1 MSESYSVEAIL
12 SARDAGF
19 TAGMKAAQKS
29 TESLGSILK
38 KGIGFGAFAAAGG
51 KAVSAVTSNL
61 SGLVSGMNES
71 SATWKTF
78 TGNMTIAGKSTKQIT
93 KVRKNLQK
101 FAEQTIYSSSDMAS
115 TYAQLAA
122 VGTKNTTKLVK
133 GFGGLASAAEDP
145 QQAMKTLSQ
154 QATQMAAKPKVQWE
168 DFKLMVEQTPAGVS
182 AVAKTMGKSTQQMI
196 KDVQDGKIATE
207 DFFDAVAKTGTNKQ
221 FTEMATQYKTVGQAM
236 DGLTETLSNKLQPAF
251 DSVSAVGIK
260 AVSAI
265 ADSLDKING
274 KAIAKKIE
282 PFTKSINSITTAFS
296 KNGINGALSEI
307 TNQIN
312 KSGGA
317 VKQFGAA
324 VSAAFVVTHLN
335 DFLNTFK
342 TVTEGIGKIKLPNF
356 SSIINKINFG
366 SLSNGATKL
375 GNGIKSSFS
384 SIGTTIETFGSKVAG
399 SITAMGAK
407 LESGIAVWDK
417 FTAIGGKISSFG
429 ETIATALGGKINKA
443 LLIIQAMGNKIG
455 IILAPFKQILS
466 GILGIGGKI
475 VNGLTSMMGLALK
488 ALMPAALVAA
498 VLAGFGLLYQQ
509 FGTQIDQML
518 ALAQAKGPQVIN
530 NLANGI
536 SSALPGLIA
545 SGAQL
550 VTGLMDTITAN
561 LPAIISGGTQIISS
575 LVSGLS
581 SAAPSLIAHAATMIG
596 QFVISIGS
604 ALPQLITT
612 GMQLIA
618 SLAQGLASSLPTLIS
633 SATQAV
639 TAFISGI
646 GQNLPQILA
655 TAVQII
661 VALAQG
667 LITGIPQII
676 AAVPQIVSAL
686 VDAIMSTDWLQVGKN
701 VVSAIGQGL
710 TNVKNWFTGGKKGGQ
725 ETSSGVASGISSGS
739 GQVTSAAGTVAN
751 NVTSKLESGSGAA
764 KSAGSTVINGYSSA
778 ITSGAGKAT
787 AAVSSSTAKITG
799 SMKKSGNAAKS
810 AGKQTGSGYTT
821 ALRSGLNKA
830 PNVVS
835 SAVSK
840 VNAKL
845 RSGHSGAHAAGA
857 YISQG
862 FAQGMSSCLGQ
873 IEAAASR
880 MVAAADKAIR
890 AKAKIH
896 SPSKMT
902 EKDGK
907 YMGLGTAKGLVGSI
921 TDVKK
926 ASEKLVKATIQTIKK
941 KKTNVYAK
949 AIKSK
954 VSPGIKAGL
963 KNMKK
968 KTKSLLSSSK
978 TTLLKAN
985 KNRKYEDMASKA
997 IDKYKTTINKKVSS
1011 TTKSLKKKVD
1021 AVTKSYQ
1028 KKYKKNAKLKK
1039 AYTNAGKRLK
1049 EKITKKIKAQGNA
1062 AIKAVDATLTT
1073 LGKKYQ
1079 KKYDA
1084 IADARSN
1091 FLSKMSDYGDLFKS
1105 DDYGFISLVDFKSQT
1120 NQINALAKNM
1130 EHLKK
1135 VLPYNMMKDIQALDT
1150 AQGLKYTNELLK
1162 KGDTWLKQYGKD
1174 YTNFIAT
1181 AKKNANTYYQPY
1193 ITKLDTEYVN
1203 AVTKAIKDLQKKMN
1217 AIGTQASK
1225 GLVKGVS
1232 NKKNT
1237 KKVKKA
1243 SNKLA
1248 STVPKTAKKKL
1259 KVHSPSRVMDKIA
1272 YYTGI
1277 GFVNRLEAMRK
1288 NVQSAMQGIV
1298 DVPAQMAP
1306 AFAGNFN
1313 GELSSDYEYYTK
1325 AEYTVNVPLEINGK
1339 EFARATA
1346 QDTMVEQNRLQRR
1359 NNRKNGKV

>member
-1 MSESYSVEAIL
+1 MAESYSVEAIL

-51 KAVSAVTSNL
+51 KAVSVVTSNL
-61 SGLVSGMNES
+61 SGLVVGMNES

-168 DFKLMVEQTPAGVS
+168 DFKLMVEQTPAGVA

-196 KDVQDGKIATE
+196 KDVQDGKISTE
-207 DFFDAVAKTGTNKQ
+207 EFFDAVAKTGTNKQ
-221 FTEMATQYKTVGQAM
+221 FTKMATEYKTVGQAM
-236 DGLTETLSNKLQPAF
+236 DGLTETVSNKLQPAF

-260 AVSAI
+260 AISGVT
-265 ADSLDKING
+265 DSLDKING
-274 KAIAKKIE
+274 DAIAKKLGNIGKKAGKYWKILSSDTKE
-282 PFTKSINSITTAFS
+282 ARSEVASAVDAVGSSLSKLNGSFGSEKSISNFKSVVDGAASGISKFSGFCEKHSDSIAKLITTLPKLLIAYKGFKIVKTLAPGIGSFS
-296 KNGINGALSEI
+296 KAILSLAGKGIAGLAAKLFGVAAGETAAGNSAKVSNKAMLTMAKSTMMLGVGVLTIAAGFGILAASSIALA
-307 TNQIN
+307 N
-312 KSGGA
+312 SGGA
-317 VKQFGAA
+317 AIACMVGMVVAVVALAAGAAAIGPALTASSVGLIAFGAA
-324 VSAAFVVTHLN
+324 VVLVGAGALLAAAAIKVISTTLPTLSEYGTSAAV
-335 DFLNTFK
+335 
-342 TVTEGIGKIKLPNF
+342 
-356 SSIINKINFG
+356 SI
-366 SLSNGATKL
+366 A
-375 GNGIKSSFS
+375 
-384 SIGTTIETFGSKVAG
+384 
-399 SITAMGAK
+399 
-407 LESGIAVWDK
+407 
-417 FTAIGGKISSFG
+417 
-429 ETIATALGGKINKA
+429 ALGA
-443 LLIIQAMGNKIG
+443 
-455 IILAPFKQILS
+455 
-466 GILGIGGKI
+466 
-475 VNGLTSMMGLALK
+475 SMVAFGAG
-488 ALMPAALVAA
+488 ALVAGA
-498 VLAGFGLLYQQ
+498 GCVVLGAGLVVVGAGAVIAAAGVIALGAGATLLGAGLAISAASVTVLAGTLPALGAGAIASAAGFTALSASVLMLTPALL
-509 FGTQIDQML
+509 
-518 ALAQAKGPQVIN
+518 A
-530 NLANGI
+530 
-536 SSALPGLIA
+536 SSAGLVAIA
-545 SGAQL
+545 AAAAVGAG
-550 VTGLMDTITAN
+550 GLTIFGGAMIV
-561 LPAIISGGTQIISS
+561 ASGGTVILAGTLKLVNSS
-575 LVSGLS
+575 MK
-581 SAAPSLIAHAATMIG
+581 T
-596 QFVISIGS
+596 
-604 ALPQLITT
+604 
-612 GMQLIA
+612 IA
-618 SLAQGLASSLPTLIS
+618 S
-633 SATQAV
+633 
-639 TAFISGI
+639 
-646 GQNLPQILA
+646 N
-655 TAVQII
+655 
-661 VALAQG
+661 
-667 LITGIPQII
+667 
-676 AAVPQIVSAL
+676 
-686 VDAIMSTDWLQVGKN
+686 
-701 VVSAIGQGL
+701 
-710 TNVKNWFTGGKKGGQ
+710 
-725 ETSSGVASGISSGS
+725 
-739 GQVTSAAGTVAN
+739 
-751 NVTSKLESGSGAA
+751 
-764 KSAGSTVINGYSSA
+764 
-778 ITSGAGKAT
+778 
-787 AAVSSSTAKITG
+787 
-799 SMKKSGNAAKS
+799 AKS
-810 AGKQTGSGYTT
+810 AGKSLKGMQSSVKTTSAGLDAIGSKAKSAMSKLISAFSNASGKAKSSGQKVGTGFIQGMQP
-821 ALRSGLNKA
+821 GLNKA
-830 PNVVS
+830 PNVAS

-845 RSGHSGAHAAGA
+845 RSGRSGAHAAGA

-907 YMGLGTAKGLVGSI
+907 FMGSGFAKGIKKSTGK
-921 TDVKK
+921 VKK
-926 ASEKLVKATIQTIKK
+926 VSEKLTKAALQK

-954 VSPGIKAGL
+954 VSYGIKAGL
-963 KNMKK
+963 KSVKK
-968 KTKSLLSSSK
+968 KTKNLLGSSK

-985 KNRKYEDMASKA
+985 QNRQYEDMASKA

-1039 AYTNAGKRLK
+1039 AYTNAGKGLK

-1062 AIKAVDATLTT
+1062 AIKAVDKTFTA

-1084 IADARSN
+1084 IASDRSN

-1105 DDYGFISLVDFKSQT
+1105 DDYGFISLVNFKSQT

-1306 AFAGNFN
+1306 TFAGNFN

>member
-1 MSESYSVEAIL
+1 MAESYSVEAIL

-51 KAVSAVTSNL
+51 KAVSAVTNNL
-61 SGLVSGMNES
+61 SGLVAGMNES

-207 DFFDAVAKTGTNKQ
+207 DFFNAVAKTGTNKQ
-221 FTEMATQYKTVGQAM
+221 FTKMATEYKTVGQAM
-236 DGLTETLSNKLQPAF
+236 DGLTETVSNKLQPAF
-251 DSVSAVGIK
+251 DSVSSVGIK

-265 ADSLDKING
+265 TDSLDKIDG
-274 KAIAKKIE
+274 KSVAKKIGSIGKNAGKYWKVLSSD
-282 PFTKSINSITTAFS
+282 TKEARSAIGSAVSAIGGSLEKLNGSFGSTESVSNFKSVVDGATSGVSKFAGFCEKNSDSIAKLITVLPKVLIGYKAFKVVKTLAPGVSSFS
-296 KNGINGALSEI
+296 KAILSLLGKGIGGLAAKLFGVAAGETAAGNSAKVSNKAMLTMAKSTMMLGVGVLTIAAGFGILAASSIALA
-307 TNQIN
+307 N
-312 KSGGA
+312 SGGA
-317 VKQFGAA
+317 AIGVMVGMTGALVALTIGGMAAMKAFSQTPKRAQAGATALLALGTAVVLVAAGLAIMAASSIALANAGTPAIACMAGMVVAVVALAAGAAAVGPALTASSVGLIAFGAA
-324 VSAAFVVTHLN
+324 VVLVGAGALLAAAAIKVISTTLPTLSEYGTSAAV
-335 DFLNTFK
+335 
-342 TVTEGIGKIKLPNF
+342 
-356 SSIINKINFG
+356 SI
-366 SLSNGATKL
+366 A
-375 GNGIKSSFS
+375 
-384 SIGTTIETFGSKVAG
+384 
-399 SITAMGAK
+399 
-407 LESGIAVWDK
+407 
-417 FTAIGGKISSFG
+417 
-429 ETIATALGGKINKA
+429 ALGA
-443 LLIIQAMGNKIG
+443 
-455 IILAPFKQILS
+455 
-466 GILGIGGKI
+466 
-475 VNGLTSMMGLALK
+475 SMVAFGAG
-488 ALMPAALVAA
+488 ALVAGAGCVVLGAGLVVVGAGA
-498 VLAGFGLLYQQ
+498 VVAAAGVIALGAGAIASAAGFTALSASVL
-509 FGTQIDQML
+509 ML
-518 ALAQAKGPQVIN
+518 TPA
-530 NLANGI
+530 
-536 SSALPGLIA
+536 LIA
-545 SGAQL
+545 SSAGLVAIAASAAVGAG
-550 VTGLMDTITAN
+550 GLTIFGGAMVV
-561 LPAIISGGTQIISS
+561 ASGGTVILAGTLKLVNSS
-575 LVSGLS
+575 MK
-581 SAAPSLIAHAATMIG
+581 T
-596 QFVISIGS
+596 
-604 ALPQLITT
+604 
-612 GMQLIA
+612 IA
-618 SLAQGLASSLPTLIS
+618 S
-633 SATQAV
+633 
-639 TAFISGI
+639 
-646 GQNLPQILA
+646 N
-655 TAVQII
+655 
-661 VALAQG
+661 
-667 LITGIPQII
+667 
-676 AAVPQIVSAL
+676 
-686 VDAIMSTDWLQVGKN
+686 
-701 VVSAIGQGL
+701 
-710 TNVKNWFTGGKKGGQ
+710 
-725 ETSSGVASGISSGS
+725 
-739 GQVTSAAGTVAN
+739 
-751 NVTSKLESGSGAA
+751 
-764 KSAGSTVINGYSSA
+764 
-778 ITSGAGKAT
+778 
-787 AAVSSSTAKITG
+787 
-799 SMKKSGNAAKS
+799 AKS
-810 AGKQTGSGYTT
+810 AGKSLKGMQSSVKTTSAGLDAIGSKAKSAMSKLISAFSNASGKAKSSGQKVGTGFTQGMQP
-821 ALRSGLNKA
+821 GLNKA
-830 PNVVS
+830 PNVAS
-835 SAVSK
+835 STVSK

-845 RSGHSGAHAAGA
+845 RSGRSGAHAAGA

-907 YMGLGTAKGLVGSI
+907 FMGSGFAKGIKKSTGK
-921 TDVKK
+921 VKK
-926 ASEKLVKATIQTIKK
+926 VSEKLTEAALQK

-963 KNMKK
+963 KSVKK
-968 KTKSLLSSSK
+968 KTKNLLGSSK

-985 KNRKYEDMASKA
+985 QNRQYEDMASKA

-1039 AYTNAGKRLK
+1039 AYTNAGKGLK
-1049 EKITKKIKAQGNA
+1049 EKITKKIKTQGNA
-1062 AIKAVDATLTT
+1062 AIKAVDATLTA

-1079 KKYDA
+1079 TKYDA
-1084 IADARSN
+1084 IASDRSN
-1091 FLSKMSDYGDLFKS
+1091 FISKMSDYGDLFKS

-1259 KVHSPSRVMDKIA
+1259 KVHSPSRVMDEIA

-1298 DVPAQMAP
+1298 DVPVQMAP
-1306 AFAGNFN
+1306 TFAGNFN

>member
-1 MSESYSVEAIL
+1 
-12 SARDAGF
+12 
-19 TAGMKAAQKS
+19 MKLNKLVS
-29 TESLGSILK
+29 TLEMPHEEWLRYRK
-38 KGIGFGAFAAAGG
+38 KGIGGSDAGAICGVN
-51 KAVSAVTSNL
+51 KYRSAVSVFLDKTTEQTSEFDNEAMRQGRDLEQYVAERFCEETGKKVRRANAIFSHSELPFMLANVDRLVVGENAGLECKTASAFSADKWADGSIPPEYEVQCNHYMAVTGADAWYIACVILGKEFIWHRIERDEELIATIEELEKDFWENNVVANVMPAPDGSPSVDSYINSRYADSDPEQFVDITTYDGALKRREEITVLEKKLGAEKKQIEQEVKQYMQEAETAYSN
-61 SGLVSGMNES
+61 SYEVK
-71 SATWKTF
+71 WKTVESKRVD
-78 TGNMTIAGKSTKQIT
+78 TKKLKSEYPKVYKDCINVGKKKENSNMKTIA
-93 KVRKNLQK
+93 
-101 FAEQTIYSSSDMAS
+101 
-115 TYAQLAA
+115 
-122 VGTKNTTKLVK
+122 
-133 GFGGLASAAEDP
+133 
-145 QQAMKTLSQ
+145 
-154 QATQMAAKPKVQWE
+154 
-168 DFKLMVEQTPAGVS
+168 
-182 AVAKTMGKSTQQMI
+182 
-196 KDVQDGKIATE
+196 
-207 DFFDAVAKTGTNKQ
+207 
-221 FTEMATQYKTVGQAM
+221 
-236 DGLTETLSNKLQPAF
+236 SN
-251 DSVSAVGIK
+251 
-260 AVSAI
+260 
-265 ADSLDKING
+265 
-274 KAIAKKIE
+274 
-282 PFTKSINSITTAFS
+282 
-296 KNGINGALSEI
+296 
-307 TNQIN
+307 
-312 KSGGA
+312 
-317 VKQFGAA
+317 
-324 VSAAFVVTHLN
+324 
-335 DFLNTFK
+335 
-342 TVTEGIGKIKLPNF
+342 
-356 SSIINKINFG
+356 
-366 SLSNGATKL
+366 
-375 GNGIKSSFS
+375 
-384 SIGTTIETFGSKVAG
+384 
-399 SITAMGAK
+399 
-407 LESGIAVWDK
+407 
-417 FTAIGGKISSFG
+417 
-429 ETIATALGGKINKA
+429 
-443 LLIIQAMGNKIG
+443 
-455 IILAPFKQILS
+455 
-466 GILGIGGKI
+466 
-475 VNGLTSMMGLALK
+475 
-488 ALMPAALVAA
+488 
-498 VLAGFGLLYQQ
+498 
-509 FGTQIDQML
+509 
-518 ALAQAKGPQVIN
+518 
-530 NLANGI
+530 
-536 SSALPGLIA
+536 
-545 SGAQL
+545 
-550 VTGLMDTITAN
+550 
-561 LPAIISGGTQIISS
+561 
-575 LVSGLS
+575 
-581 SAAPSLIAHAATMIG
+581 
-596 QFVISIGS
+596 
-604 ALPQLITT
+604 
-612 GMQLIA
+612 
-618 SLAQGLASSLPTLIS
+618 
-633 SATQAV
+633 
-639 TAFISGI
+639 
-646 GQNLPQILA
+646 
-655 TAVQII
+655 
-661 VALAQG
+661 
-667 LITGIPQII
+667 
-676 AAVPQIVSAL
+676 
-686 VDAIMSTDWLQVGKN
+686 
-701 VVSAIGQGL
+701 
-710 TNVKNWFTGGKKGGQ
+710 
-725 ETSSGVASGISSGS
+725 
-739 GQVTSAAGTVAN
+739 
-751 NVTSKLESGSGAA
+751 
-764 KSAGSTVINGYSSA
+764 
-778 ITSGAGKAT
+778 
-787 AAVSSSTAKITG
+787 
-799 SMKKSGNAAKS
+799 AKS
-810 AGKQTGSGYTT
+810 AGKSLKGMQSSVKVTSAGLDAIGSKAKSAMNKLANAFSNTASKAKSSGKKVGTGFTQGMQSN
-821 ALRSGLNKA
+821 LNKA
-830 PNVVS
+830 PTIAS

-845 RSGHSGAHAAGA
+845 RAGRSGAHAAGA

>member
-1 MSESYSVEAIL
+1 MAESYSVEAIL

-19 TAGMKAAQKS
+19 TAGMKAARKS
-29 TESLGSILK
+29 TESLGSVLK
-38 KGIGFGAFAAAGG
+38 KGLGFGAFAAIGS
-51 KAVSAVTSNL
+51 KVTAVVGNSISDL
-61 SGLVSGMNES
+61 IGGMNEA

-78 TGNMTIAGKSTKQIT
+78 SGNMTISGKTTKQTT
-93 KVRKNLQK
+93 KVRKDLQK

-145 QQAMKTLSQ
+145 KQAMKTLSQ

-168 DFKLMVEQTPAGVS
+168 DFKLMVEQTPAGVA

-196 KDVQDGKIATE
+196 KDVQDGKISTE
-207 DFFDAVAKTGTNKQ
+207 EFFNAVAKTGTNKQ
-221 FTEMATQYKTVGQAM
+221 FTKMATEYKTVGQAM
-236 DGLTETLSNKLQPAF
+236 DGLAETVSNKLQPAF
-251 DSVSAVGIK
+251 DSVSSVGIK

-265 ADSLDKING
+265 TDSLDKING

-282 PFTKSINSITTAFS
+282 PFTKSINSVATAFS
-296 KNGINGALSEI
+296 KNGINGAISEI
-307 TNQIN
+307 TNQIS
-312 KSGGA
+312 KSNGA

-342 TVTEGIGKIKLPNF
+342 SVTEGMGKVKFPDFSKKMDFSNF
-356 SSIINKINFG
+356 SKNALKK
-366 SLSNGATKL
+366 TR
-375 GNGIKSSFS
+375 GIKKSFAS
-384 SIGTTIETFGSKVAG
+384 LGTGIDEYGSKIAMSMEAISPKLSDTGIKIWEVFSKTGEKASAFGKTLSKGLTSKLKGIFKIFSTLGSKV
-399 SITAMGAK
+399 ST
-407 LESGIAVWDK
+407 
-417 FTAIGGKISSFG
+417 
-429 ETIATALGGKINKA
+429 
-443 LLIIQAMGNKIG
+443 
-455 IILAPFKQILS
+455 ILAPFQQIFA
-466 GILGIGGKI
+466 GVLGIGGKM

-518 ALAQAKGPQVIN
+518 ALAQTKGPQVIS

-536 SSALPGLIA
+536 SSALPGLIV

-561 LPAIISGGTQIISS
+561 LPAIISGGTQIISN

-581 SAAPSLIAHAATMIG
+581 SAAPSLIAHAAMMIG

-639 TAFISGI
+639 TAFIGGI

-676 AAVPQIVSAL
+676 AAVPQIASAL
-686 VDAIMSTDWLQVGKN
+686 VGAIMSTDWLQVGKN

-739 GQVTSAAGTVAN
+739 GQVTSAAETVTN
-751 NVTSKLESGSGAA
+751 NVTNKLKSGSGAA
-764 KSAGSTVINGYSSA
+764 KSAGNTVINGYSSA
-778 ITSGAGKAT
+778 ITNGAGKVT
-787 AAVSSSTAKITG
+787 AAVSNSTAKITG

-810 AGKQTGSGYTT
+810 AGKQTGNGYTT

-830 PNVVS
+830 PNVAS

-845 RSGHSGAHAAGA
+845 RSGRSGAHAAGA

-907 YMGLGTAKGLVGSI
+907 FMGSGFAKGIKKSTGK
-921 TDVKK
+921 VKK
-926 ASEKLVKATIQTIKK
+926 VSEKLTKAALQK

-954 VSPGIKAGL
+954 VSHGIKAGL
-963 KNMKK
+963 KSVKK
-968 KTKSLLSSSK
+968 KTKNLLGSSK

-985 KNRKYEDMASKA
+985 QNRQYEDMASKA

-1039 AYTNAGKRLK
+1039 AYTNAGKGLK
-1049 EKITKKIKAQGNA
+1049 EKITKKIKTQGNA
-1062 AIKAVDATLTT
+1062 AIKAVDATLTA

-1079 KKYDA
+1079 TKYDA
-1084 IADARSN
+1084 IASDRSN
-1091 FLSKMSDYGDLFKS
+1091 FISKMSDYGDLFKS

-1174 YTNFIAT
+1174 YTNFITT
-1181 AKKNANTYYQPY
+1181 AKKNANAYYQPY
-1193 ITKLDTEYVN
+1193 VTKLDTEYVN

-1217 AIGTQASK
+1217 VIGTQASK

-1306 AFAGNFN
+1306 SFAGNFN

>member
-1 MSESYSVEAIL
+1 MAESYSVEAIL

-61 SGLVSGMNES
+61 SGLVAGMNES

-168 DFKLMVEQTPAGVS
+168 DFKLMVEQTPAGVA

-196 KDVQDGKIATE
+196 KDVQDGKISTE
-207 DFFDAVAKTGTNKQ
+207 EFFDAVAKTGTNKQ
-221 FTEMATQYKTVGQAM
+221 FTKMATEYKTVGQAM
-236 DGLTETLSNKLQPAF
+236 DGLTETVSNKLQPAF

-260 AVSAI
+260 AISGVT
-265 ADSLDKING
+265 DSLDKING
-274 KAIAKKIE
+274 DAIAKKLGNIGKKAGKYWKILSSDTKE
-282 PFTKSINSITTAFS
+282 ARSEVASAVNAVGSSLSKLNGSFGSEKSISNFKSVVDGAASGISKFSGFCEKHSDSIAKLITILPKLLIAYKGFKIVKTLAPGIGSFS
-296 KNGINGALSEI
+296 KAILSLVGKGIAGLAAKLFGVAAGETAAGNSAKVSNKKILTMAKSTMMLGVGVLTIAAGFGILAASSIALANAGTPAIACMAGMVVAVVALAAGAAAVGPALTASSVGLIAFGAAVVLVGAGALLAAAAIKVISTTLPTLSEYGTSAAVSIAALGASMVAFGAGALVAGAGCVVLGAGLVVVGAGAVIAAAGVI
-307 TNQIN
+307 TLGAGATLLGAGLAISAASVTVLAGTLPALGAGAIASAAGFTALSASVLMLTPALLASSAGLVAIAAAAAVGAGGLTIFGGAMIVA
-312 KSGGA
+312 SGGA
-317 VKQFGAA
+317 VILAG
-324 VSAAFVVTHLN
+324 TL
-335 DFLNTFK
+335 
-342 TVTEGIGKIKLPNF
+342 KLVN
-356 SSIINKINFG
+356 SSMK
-366 SLSNGATKL
+366 
-375 GNGIKSSFS
+375 
-384 SIGTTIETFGSKVAG
+384 
-399 SITAMGAK
+399 
-407 LESGIAVWDK
+407 
-417 FTAIGGKISSFG
+417 
-429 ETIATALGGKINKA
+429 TIASN
-443 LLIIQAMGNKIG
+443 
-455 IILAPFKQILS
+455 
-466 GILGIGGKI
+466 
-475 VNGLTSMMGLALK
+475 
-488 ALMPAALVAA
+488 
-498 VLAGFGLLYQQ
+498 
-509 FGTQIDQML
+509 
-518 ALAQAKGPQVIN
+518 
-530 NLANGI
+530 
-536 SSALPGLIA
+536 
-545 SGAQL
+545 
-550 VTGLMDTITAN
+550 
-561 LPAIISGGTQIISS
+561 
-575 LVSGLS
+575 
-581 SAAPSLIAHAATMIG
+581 
-596 QFVISIGS
+596 
-604 ALPQLITT
+604 
-612 GMQLIA
+612 
-618 SLAQGLASSLPTLIS
+618 
-633 SATQAV
+633 
-639 TAFISGI
+639 
-646 GQNLPQILA
+646 
-655 TAVQII
+655 
-661 VALAQG
+661 
-667 LITGIPQII
+667 
-676 AAVPQIVSAL
+676 
-686 VDAIMSTDWLQVGKN
+686 
-701 VVSAIGQGL
+701 
-710 TNVKNWFTGGKKGGQ
+710 
-725 ETSSGVASGISSGS
+725 
-739 GQVTSAAGTVAN
+739 
-751 NVTSKLESGSGAA
+751 
-764 KSAGSTVINGYSSA
+764 
-778 ITSGAGKAT
+778 
-787 AAVSSSTAKITG
+787 
-799 SMKKSGNAAKS
+799 AKS
-810 AGKQTGSGYTT
+810 AGKSLKGMQSSVKTTSAGLDAIGSKAKSAMSKLISAFSNASGKAKSSGQKVGTGFTQGMQP
-821 ALRSGLNKA
+821 GLNKA
-830 PNVVS
+830 PNVAS

-845 RSGHSGAHAAGA
+845 RSGRSGAHAAGA

-907 YMGLGTAKGLVGSI
+907 FMGSGFAKGIKKSTGK
-921 TDVKK
+921 VKK
-926 ASEKLVKATIQTIKK
+926 ASEKLTKAALQK

-954 VSPGIKAGL
+954 VFPGIKTGL
-963 KNMKK
+963 KSVKK
-968 KTKSLLSSSK
+968 KTKNLLGSSK
-978 TTLLKAN
+978 TTLLKADQ
-985 KNRKYEDMASKA
+985 NRQYEDMASKA

-1039 AYTNAGKRLK
+1039 AYTNAGKGLK

-1062 AIKAVDATLTT
+1062 AIKAVDKTLTA

-1084 IADARSN
+1084 IASDRSN

-1105 DDYGFISLVDFKSQT
+1105 DDYGFISLVNFKSQT

-1306 AFAGNFN
+1306 SFAGNFN

-1346 QDTMVEQNRLQRR
+1346 QNTMVEQNRLQRR

>member
-61 SGLVSGMNES
+61 SGLVAGMNES

-168 DFKLMVEQTPAGVS
+168 DFKLMVEQTPAGVA

-196 KDVQDGKIATE
+196 KDVQDGKISTE
-207 DFFDAVAKTGTNKQ
+207 EFFDAVAKTGTNKQ
-221 FTEMATQYKTVGQAM
+221 FTKMATEYKTVGQAM
-236 DGLTETLSNKLQPAF
+236 DGLAETVSNKLQPAF
-251 DSVSAVGIK
+251 DSVSSVGIK

-265 ADSLDKING
+265 ADSLDKIDG
-274 KAIAKKIE
+274 KSVAKKIGSIGKNAGKYWE
-282 PFTKSINSITTAFS
+282 VLSSDTKEARSAIGSAVSAIGGSLEKLNGSFGSTESVSNFKSVVDGAASGVSKFAGFCEKNSDSIAKLITVLPKVLIGYKAFKIVKTLAPGVSSFS
-296 KNGINGALSEI
+296 KAILSLLGKGIGGLAAKLFGVAAGETAAGNSAKVSNKAMLTMAKSTMMLGVGVLTIAAGFGILAASSIALA
-307 TNQIN
+307 N
-312 KSGGA
+312 SGGA
-317 VKQFGAA
+317 AIGVMVGMVVAVVALAAGAAAIGPALTASSVGLIAFGAA
-324 VSAAFVVTHLN
+324 VVLVGAGALLAAAAIKVISTTLPTLSEYGTSAAV
-335 DFLNTFK
+335 
-342 TVTEGIGKIKLPNF
+342 
-356 SSIINKINFG
+356 SI
-366 SLSNGATKL
+366 A
-375 GNGIKSSFS
+375 
-384 SIGTTIETFGSKVAG
+384 
-399 SITAMGAK
+399 
-407 LESGIAVWDK
+407 
-417 FTAIGGKISSFG
+417 
-429 ETIATALGGKINKA
+429 ALGA
-443 LLIIQAMGNKIG
+443 
-455 IILAPFKQILS
+455 
-466 GILGIGGKI
+466 
-475 VNGLTSMMGLALK
+475 SMVAFGAG
-488 ALMPAALVAA
+488 ALVAGA
-498 VLAGFGLLYQQ
+498 GCVVLGAGLVVVGAGAVIAAAGVIALGAGATLLGAGLAISAASVTVLAGTLPALGAGAIASAAGFTALSASVLMLTPALL
-509 FGTQIDQML
+509 
-518 ALAQAKGPQVIN
+518 A
-530 NLANGI
+530 
-536 SSALPGLIA
+536 SSAGLVAIA
-545 SGAQL
+545 AAAAVGAG
-550 VTGLMDTITAN
+550 GLTIFGGAMIV
-561 LPAIISGGTQIISS
+561 ASGGTVILAGTLKLVNSS
-575 LVSGLS
+575 MK
-581 SAAPSLIAHAATMIG
+581 T
-596 QFVISIGS
+596 
-604 ALPQLITT
+604 
-612 GMQLIA
+612 IA
-618 SLAQGLASSLPTLIS
+618 S
-633 SATQAV
+633 
-639 TAFISGI
+639 
-646 GQNLPQILA
+646 N
-655 TAVQII
+655 
-661 VALAQG
+661 
-667 LITGIPQII
+667 
-676 AAVPQIVSAL
+676 
-686 VDAIMSTDWLQVGKN
+686 
-701 VVSAIGQGL
+701 
-710 TNVKNWFTGGKKGGQ
+710 
-725 ETSSGVASGISSGS
+725 
-739 GQVTSAAGTVAN
+739 
-751 NVTSKLESGSGAA
+751 
-764 KSAGSTVINGYSSA
+764 
-778 ITSGAGKAT
+778 
-787 AAVSSSTAKITG
+787 
-799 SMKKSGNAAKS
+799 AKS
-810 AGKQTGSGYTT
+810 AGKSLKGMQSSVKTTSAGLDAIGSKAKSAMSKLISAFSNASGKAKSSGQKVGTGFIQGMQP
-821 ALRSGLNKA
+821 GLNKA
-830 PNVVS
+830 PNVAS

-845 RSGHSGAHAAGA
+845 RSGRSGAHAAGA

-907 YMGLGTAKGLVGSI
+907 FMGSGFAKGIKKSTGK
-921 TDVKK
+921 VKK
-926 ASEKLVKATIQTIKK
+926 VSEKLTKAALQK

-954 VSPGIKAGL
+954 VSYGIKAGL
-963 KNMKK
+963 KSVKK
-968 KTKSLLSSSK
+968 KTKNLLGSSK

-985 KNRKYEDMASKA
+985 QNRQYEDMASKA

-1039 AYTNAGKRLK
+1039 AYTNAGKGLK

-1062 AIKAVDATLTT
+1062 AIKAVDKTLTA

-1079 KKYDA
+1079 EKYDA
-1084 IADARSN
+1084 IVSDRSN

-1105 DDYGFISLVDFKSQT
+1105 DDYGFISLVNFKSQT

-1306 AFAGNFN
+1306 TFAGNFN

>member
-51 KAVSAVTSNL
+51 KAVSAVTNNL
-61 SGLVSGMNES
+61 SGLVVGMNES

-78 TGNMTIAGKSTKQIT
+78 TGNMTIAEKSTKQIT

-207 DFFDAVAKTGTNKQ
+207 DFFNAVAKTGTNKQ
-221 FTEMATQYKTVGQAM
+221 FTKMATEYKTVGQAM

-282 PFTKSINSITTAFS
+282 PFTKSMNSIATAFS
-296 KNGINGALSEI
+296 KNGINGAISEI

-342 TVTEGIGKIKLPNF
+342 TVTEGIGKVKFPNF
-356 SSIINKINFG
+356 SKKMDFSKFSKNALKK
-366 SLSNGATKL
+366 TR
-375 GNGIKSSFS
+375 GIKKSFAS
-384 SIGTTIETFGSKVAG
+384 LGTGIDEYGSKIAMSMEAISPKLSDTGIKIWEVFSKTGEKASTFGKTLSKGLTSKLKGIFKIFSTLG
-399 SITAMGAK
+399 S
-407 LESGIAVWDK
+407 
-417 FTAIGGKISSFG
+417 
-429 ETIATALGGKINKA
+429 KA
-443 LLIIQAMGNKIG
+443 ST
-455 IILAPFKQILS
+455 ILAPFQQIFA
-466 GILGIGGKI
+466 GVLGIGGKM

-518 ALAQAKGPQVIN
+518 ALAQTKGPQVIS

-561 LPAIISGGTQIISS
+561 LPAIISGGTQIITA

-581 SAAPSLIAHAATMIG
+581 NAAPSLLTHAAVMIG
-596 QFVISIGS
+596 QLVVSIGS

-618 SLAQGLASSLPTLIS
+618 SLAQGLASSLPILIS

-639 TAFISGI
+639 TAFIGGI
-646 GQNLPQILA
+646 GQNLPQILG

-661 VALAQG
+661 VALVQG

-710 TNVKNWFTGGKKGGQ
+710 SNVKNWFTGGKKGGQ

-739 GQVTSAAGTVAN
+739 GKVASAVGTVTN
-751 NVTSKLESGSGAA
+751 NVTNKLKSGSGAA
-764 KSAGSTVINGYSSA
+764 KSAGSTVINGYSGA

-787 AAVSSSTAKITG
+787 AAVANSTAKITG
-799 SMKKSGNAAKS
+799 SMKKSSNAAKN

-830 PNVVS
+830 PNVAS

-907 YMGLGTAKGLVGSI
+907 YMGSGYAKGMKKSTGK
-921 TDVKK
+921 VKK
-926 ASEKLVKATIQTIKK
+926 AGSNLVKSAFTKK
-941 KKTNVYAK
+941 L
-949 AIKSK
+949 KSK
-954 VSPGIKAGL
+954 VASKLQAGIKKVQNTS
-963 KNMKK
+963 KN
-968 KTKSLLSSSK
+968 LLSSAK
-978 TTLLKAN
+978 TTMIIAGRTRN
-985 KNRKYEDMASKA
+985 YGDAASSAVDAYKNSL
-997 IDKYKTTINKKVSS
+997 NKKVSS
-1011 TTKSLKKKVD
+1011 TTKSINKKVD
-1021 AVTKSYQ
+1021 AATKAFQ
-1028 KKYKKNAKLKK
+1028 KKYKKNAKMKK
-1039 AYTNAGKRLK
+1039 LYTNAGKKLK
-1049 EKITKKIKAQGNA
+1049 KQIEAQIKKQGNA
-1062 AIKAVDATLTT
+1062 AINAADKALTA

-1079 KKYDA
+1079 EKYDE
-1084 IADARSN
+1084 IANARSN
-1091 FLSKMSDYGDLFKS
+1091 FFSKMSDYGELFKS
-1105 DDYGFISLVDFKSQT
+1105 DDYGFVSLVDFKSQT

-1130 EHLKK
+1130 ERLKN
-1135 VLPYNMMKDIQALDT
+1135 VLPYDLMKDIQNLDT

-1162 KGDTWLKQYGKD
+1162 KGDAWLKQYGKD
-1174 YTNFIAT
+1174 YTQFIT
-1181 AKKNANTYYQPY
+1181 AAKNNSNKYYQPY
-1193 ITKLDTEYVN
+1193 VANLDTSYAKEV
-1203 AVTKAIKDLQKKMN
+1203 AQETKKLQTKMN
-1217 AIGTQASK
+1217 AIGQQATK
-1225 GLVKGVS
+1225 GLAVGIAK
-1232 NKKNT
+1232 KKNN

-1243 SNKLA
+1243 AKKTA
-1248 STVPKTAKKKL
+1248 STVPKTTKKKL
-1259 KVHSPSRVMDKIA
+1259 KVHSPSRVMDSIA
-1272 YYTGI
+1272 KYTVL
-1277 GFVNRLEAMRK
+1277 GFVNRLESAKK
-1288 NVQSAMQGIV
+1288 NVQAAMQDII

-1306 AFAGNFN
+1306 AFAGDFA
-1313 GELSSDYEYYTK
+1313 GELSRDYEYYTK